1 MTSYALNTTEAK
13 QAEYT
18 GSRIDETGKY
28 AGRFI
33 YAEDIVAGTG
43 TKGIEFNFESAD
55 GRKCRTTLYTEKKD
69 GEPIP
74 GRKMLMA
81 MMTCMKVRDLKTSP
95 AKVTKWDYDSG
106 ADVVKDTQVF
116 KDLHDKPIGLLL
128 QAEEYAKSDG
138 SGTGWKMVIAG
149 AYEAATE
156 LTASEI
162 LDKRAK
168 PEQLARMVSALKDKP
183 LKGAQAPRAAAA
195 GGAPVGGSRFADLD
209 DDIPFANPYRGRLAY
224 SV

>member
-28 AGRFI
+28 VGRFL

-43 TKGIEFNFESAD
+43 TKGIEFHFESGD
-55 GRKCRTTLYTEKKD
+55 GRKCRTTLYTEKSNGD
-69 GEPIP
+69 AIP

-81 MMTCMKVRDLKTSP
+81 MMTCMKVRELKTTA
-95 AKVTKWDYDSG
+95 AKVTKWDYDTS
-106 ADVVKDTQVF
+106 ADVQKDAQVF
-116 KDLHDKPIGLLL
+116 KDMHDKPVGLLL

-138 SGTGWKMVIAG
+138 SGTGWKMIIAG
-149 AYEAATE
+149 AFEAATE

-162 LDKRAK
+162 LDKKSK
-168 PEQLARMVSALKDKP
+168 PEQLARMVAALKDKP
-183 LKGAQAPRAAAA
+183 LKGGQAPRPAASAPAA
-195 GGAPVGGSRFADLD
+195 GGGSFADMD
-209 DDIPFANPYRGRLAY
+209 DDIPF
-224 SV
+224 